1 MMRKLLGL
9 AALVLLAGASL
20 PKAALAET
28 VEEFYRGKT
37 LRVIIGYAAGGGYD
51 IYGRIFAEHFGKY
64 IPGKPTIIAQNM
76 PGAGSF
82 LAAKYMYNVAPKDGT
97 VFGCLAQT
105 LPLDAAMQG
114 ELPDFDALKM
124 PYVGR
129 MATNIDLGLGMPG
142 AWFKGYEDGRAKEII
157 VGSTGGASPGFLLP
171 TALNKYGGFKFKVV
185 AGYKGSADV
194 MLAAE
199 RGEVDVIGSIGIPA
213 VLVRNP
219 DWIKEK
225 KAPILYQA
233 SLTRHPLLP
242 HVPAL
247 PELGTSEE
255 GKGVL
260 TAIAVS
266 SEIGRS
272 IITTPGVPADRMAA
286 LHKAYQ
292 EMITDPAFLDTMAK
306 RDITIEPMA
315 GAELDKLTR
324 ETLKTPKRILDLTA
338 ELLKAQ

>member
-1 MMRKLLGL
+1 MIGRKLWSLALASVVAGGL
-9 AALVLLAGASL
+9 SSAAA
-20 PKAALAET
+20 AET
-28 VEEFYRGKT
+28 VEEFYKGKT
-37 LRVIIGYAAGGGYD
+37 LRILIGYAAGGGYD
-51 IYGRIFAEHFGKY
+51 IYGRVFADHFGKY
-64 IPGKPTIIAQNM
+64 LPGKPTIIAQNM

-114 ELPDFDALKM
+114 EQPDFDALKM

-142 AWFKGYEDGRAKEII
+142 AWFKSYEDGRAKEII
-157 VGSTGGASPGFLLP
+157 VGSTGGSSPGFLLP

-185 AGYKGSADV
+185 AGYKGSADI

-213 VLVRNP
+213 VIVRNP
-219 DWIKEK
+219 DWIKER

-247 PELGTSEE
+247 PELGTSED

-266 SEIGRS
+266 SDIGRS
-272 IITTPGVPADRMAA
+272 IITTPGVPADRLAA
-286 LHKAYQ
+286 LRKAYAD
-292 EMITDPAFLDTMAK
+292 MTSDPAFLEAMTK
-306 RDITIEPMA
+306 RDITIEPMS
-315 GAELDKLTR
+315 GENLDALTR
-324 ETLKTPKRILDLTA
+324 DTLKTPKKILDLTA
-338 ELLKAQ
+338 ELLKLQ